1 VAIVG
6 STGDAALAAGA
17 TETGGPFPGAEDFEV
32 GSATV
37 TPVEV
42 DEPSVEADVASVQAD
57 VPSGEADIASVGA
70 DMPSEE
76 EAEAVRMVVDAGSL
90 HYQLEALAADGLCRR
105 PLRFRSR
112 GATPFH

>member
-17 TETGGPFPGAEDFEV
+17 TETGWPFPGAGDLAV

-42 DEPSVEADVASVQAD
+42 DEPSVEADVASVQVDEPSVEAD
-57 VPSGEADIASVGA
+57 VASVEADEPSGEADIASVGA

-76 EAEAVRMVVDAGSL
+76 EGAEAVRMGVDAGSL
-90 HYQLEALAADGLCRR
+90 H
-105 PLRFRSR
+105 
-112 GATPFH
+112 